1 MEGVRVVDW
10 QNADTANTLHLTDV
24 AMTTISWLLMG
35 YNLGCMIASETLFDA
50 WGEFSGWS
58 YPVKT

>member
-1 MEGVRVVDW
+1 
-10 QNADTANTLHLTDV
+10 
-24 AMTTISWLLMG
+24 MTTISWLLMG